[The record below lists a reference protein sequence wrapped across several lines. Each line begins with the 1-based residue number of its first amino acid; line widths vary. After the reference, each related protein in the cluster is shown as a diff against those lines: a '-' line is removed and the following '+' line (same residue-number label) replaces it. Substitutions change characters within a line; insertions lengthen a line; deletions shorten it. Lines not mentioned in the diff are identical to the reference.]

1 MAGERIR
8 APAGGAECAQE
19 NVTQLERLLAALNDA
34 GVQYI
39 VVGGVAARAH
49 GSARLTDDLDISY
62 ARNSTNLTRLV
73 TALTPLH
80 PYLRGAP
87 AGLPFEWSAATLRA
101 GLNFTLT
108 TSAGPIDLL
117 GEIVGGGTYE
127 NLLPH
132 ALAITLFGAEVRLL
146 DLPWLIRVKRA
157 AGRPKDLEV
166 IAELE
171 ALQEEIE
178 GLDS

>member
-1 MAGERIR
+1 VTSFATLLDSLHD
-8 APAGGAECAQE
+8 AGAEFI
-19 NVTQLERLLAALNDA
+19 L
-34 GVQYI
+34 
-39 VVGGVAARAH
+39 VGGVAAVAH
-49 GSARLTDDLDISY
+49 GSARLTQDVDVSY
-62 ARNSTNLTRLV
+62 ARSEANLRRIV
-73 TALTPLH
+73 AALLPH
-80 PYLRGAP
+80 EPYLRGAP
-87 AGLPFEWSAATLRA
+87 PGLPFEWSVETLRS

-108 TSAGPIDLL
+108 TRVGDIDLL

-127 NLLPH
+127 DLVDH
-132 ALAITLFGAEVRLL
+132 CITVTIFGRETRLL

-178 GLDS
+178 RET